1 MQASTRLWMK
11 PSRLAAAIRV
21 LLLAGPLL
29 VAVPYAAAADARI
42 TLYGFDAEGPVA
54 DYEVELD
61 GKRLTPD
68 ADGAVLLTLP
78 EGDYTLTVRRG
89 DRVLTLPL
97 RAQPDQ
103 LAEVIL
109 DLDPART
116 DGPGYSIESNVSTT
130 APTAPVAATEKAAL
144 SGRIVSVDGKPVAG
158 ARVYVS
164 GTPAELVTDADGRYR
179 VELPV
184 GRYSLSVIAD
194 GFGTQTLDG
203 VEVAAGKGGT
213 RNVELTPAGLELP
226 EFVVLEPF
234 VEGSLASF
242 TEEKR
247 MTASV
252 ADILGA
258 EQISR
263 AGDSDAA
270 GALKRVTG
278 LTLVDGKYVYVR
290 GLGERY
296 SSVLF
301 NGAQIPSPDPSRR
314 VVPLD
319 LFPTEILQGV
329 VIQKSFSAE
338 MPGEFGGGTIQLR
351 TKTMPEEFFFKA
363 STSVGIADGTS
374 FKDGLRYRG
383 GNRDWLGRDSTR
395 ALPEPITAAIAEFG
409 RLRPATPFSAGL
421 TPAQIEAAGEAL
433 AAPGFNT
440 RLSRLAP
447 DQSGTLGIGD
457 SFNFGS
463 DYRVGYLASVRL
475 SHSWDNRE
483 EQRRLYS
490 LDGGQL
496 TLSSE
501 RTRTR
506 TERNTDFSGFLQVG
520 LNVGEHHQLSAV
532 GALLRS
538 SNDETRIDEGFLQSN
553 ELLSRYSKLEWEEN
567 ELWSRQLL
575 GSHAFPALSDLSI
588 DWVYT
593 RADAGRESPRSV
605 EYRYDRIGEDESLP
619 FRLSGSS
626 DSNSTSYSS
635 LGDASESGDLNL
647 KLPLTFN
654 DQHALTV
661 DLGGSLLRRD
671 RDSSIRRFEFRPSP
685 QGFISNDPD
694 VVFNLPDAVFSPDN
708 IGPRGWILQEVT
720 RNTDAYV
727 ATQSLDAAYLTL
739 DYTWTDRLRLNLGLR
754 HEDNLQEV
762 RTFNLVNPSQIA
774 SASLI
779 ETSDLLPAVAATWFI
794 NEQSQLRAIY
804 AETVSRPD
812 FRELSDAPYTDP
824 LLDIETLGNPALL
837 PSAIKNYDLRYEHY
851 FSSTETASVALFYK
865 DFTDPIERQQLG
877 GTGDV
882 ASFFNVAS
890 GEIYGIEL
898 DWYRSLG
905 AFERW
910 TRPLEK
916 AWRGFARVPW
926 EEIFVGS
933 NYSKIES
940 SIGLTPET
948 QGIATSLERPLQGQS
963 PYVFNFQIGWQPEDG
978 KREATLLYNVF
989 GERISQVGI
998 NGRPDIYEEPFRQ
1011 LDFVYGQ
1018 SLGRG
1023 FKLKLRLRNLLDPEA
1038 RFTQGDQVT
1047 REFRKGRE
1055 AVLSIEWGM

>member
-1 MQASTRLWMK
+1 MK
-11 PSRLAAAIRV
+11 RSRLAAAIRV

-29 VAVPYAAAADARI
+29 VAVPHAAAADARI
-42 TLYGFDAEGPVA
+42 TLYGFDADGPVV
-54 DYEVELD
+54 DYEIELD

-89 DRVLTLPL
+89 GRELSLPL

-109 DLDPART
+109 DLDPKRS
-116 DGPGYSIESNVSTT
+116 DGPGYSIESNVSTA
-130 APTAPVAATEKAAL
+130 APAAPAASAEKAAL
-144 SGRIVSVDGKPVAG
+144 TGRIVGDDGKPIAG

-179 VELPV
+179 VELPI

-203 VEVAAGKGGT
+203 VEVAAGEGGT
-213 RNVELTPAGLELP
+213 RDIELTPAGLELP

-242 TEEKR
+242 IEEKR
-247 MTASV
+247 TTAAV

-351 TKTMPEEFFFKA
+351 TKTMPEDFFFKA

-374 FKDGLRYRG
+374 FEDGLRYRG

-409 RLRPATPFSAGL
+409 RLRAATPFSAGL
-421 TPAQIEAAGEAL
+421 TPAQLEVAGEAL

-440 RLSRLAP
+440 SVSRLGP
-447 DQSGTLGIGD
+447 DQSGALGIGD
-457 SFNFGS
+457 SFNFGD
-463 DYRVGYLASVRL
+463 DYRVGYLASTRL

-483 EQRRLYS
+483 EVRRLFS

-496 TLSSE
+496 TLGGE
-501 RTRTR
+501 RERAR
-506 TERNTDFSGFLQVG
+506 TERSVDFSSFLQLG
-520 LNVGEHHQLSAV
+520 LNIGEHHQLSAI
-532 GALLRS
+532 GTLLRS
-538 SNDETRIDEGFLQSN
+538 SSDETRIDEGFVESA
-553 ELLSRYSKLEWEEN
+553 ELISRFIKLEWEEN
-567 ELWSRQLL
+567 ELWSRQLT
-575 GSHAFPALSDLSI
+575 GSHAFPALAGLKL

-593 RADAGRESPRSV
+593 RADASRDAPRSV
-605 EYRYDRIGEDESLP
+605 ELRYDRVEDVTDRDP
-619 FRLSGSS
+619 FRFSSRS
-626 DSNSTSYSS
+626 DSNGTSFG
-635 LGDASESGDLNL
+635 LLADASESGDVNL
-647 KLPLTFN
+647 KLPLEFN
-654 DQHALTV
+654 DRHALTV
-661 DLGGSLLRRD
+661 DLGGSRLRRD
-671 RDSSIRRFEFRPSP
+671 RDSSIRRFEYRPSP
-685 QGFISNDPD
+685 LGVISNDPD
-694 VVFNLPDAVFSPDN
+694 VVFNPPDTVLSPGN

-739 DYTWTDRLRLNLGLR
+739 DYTWSDRLRVNLGAR
-754 HEDNLQEV
+754 REDNLQDV

-774 SASLI
+774 SESRI
-779 ETSDLLPAVAATWFI
+779 ETTDLLPAASATWFI
-794 NEQSQLRAIY
+794 NDESQLRAIY

-824 LLDIETLGNPALL
+824 LLDTETVGNPLL
-837 PSAIKNYDLRYEHY
+837 QPTAIKNYDLRYEHY
-851 FSSTETASVALFYK
+851 FSSTESASVALFYK
-865 DFTDPIERQQLG
+865 GFTDPIERQQLG

-882 ASFFNVAS
+882 ATFFNVAS
-890 GEIYGIEL
+890 GEVYGIEF

-910 TRPLEK
+910 IRPLEK
-916 AWRGFARVPW
+916 AWKGFARVPW
-926 EEIFVGS
+926 DEIYLGT
-933 NYSKIES
+933 NYAKIES
-940 SIGLTPET
+940 GIDLSPET
-948 QGIATSLERPLQGQS
+948 QGIATTLDRPLQGQS
-963 PYVFNFQIGWQPEDG
+963 PYVFNFQLGWQPEDG
-978 KREATLLYNVF
+978 KREATLLYNVS
-989 GERISQVGI
+989 GARISQVGT
-998 NGRPDIYEEPFRQ
+998 NGRADIYEEPFRQ

-1018 SLGRG
+1018 SLGHG
-1023 FKLKLRLRNLLDPEA
+1023 FKVKLRLRNLLDPA
-1038 RFTQGDQVT
+1038 SRFTQGNQVT

>member
-1 MQASTRLWMK
+1 MK
-11 PSRLAAAIRV
+11 RSRLAAAIRV

-29 VAVPYAAAADARI
+29 VAAPQAAAADARI
-42 TLYGFDAEGPVA
+42 TLYGFDADGPVA
-54 DYEVELD
+54 DYEIELD
-61 GKRLTPD
+61 GRRLTPD
-68 ADGAVLLTLP
+68 ADGALLLTLP
-78 EGDYTLTVRRG
+78 EGEYTLTVRRNG
-89 DRVLTLPL
+89 RELQLPL

-109 DLDPART
+109 DLDPTRAA
-116 DGPGYSIESNVSTT
+116 GPGYSIESNLSAAAAAT
-130 APTAPVAATEKAAL
+130 PVAATEKAAL
-144 SGRIVSVDGKPVAG
+144 SGRIVSVDGKPVSG

-164 GTPAELVTDADGRYR
+164 GTPVELVTDADGRYR
-179 VELPV
+179 LELPV

-194 GFGTQTLDG
+194 GYGTQTLDG
-203 VEVAAGKGGT
+203 VEVLAGEGGT

-242 TEEKR
+242 VEEKR
-247 MTASV
+247 TTAAV

-329 VIQKSFSAE
+329 LIQKSFSAE

-351 TKTMPEEFFFKA
+351 TKTMPEDFFFKA
-363 STSVGIADGTS
+363 STSVGITDGTS
-374 FKDGLRYRG
+374 FEDGLRYRG
-383 GNRDWLGRDSTR
+383 GNRDWLGRDRTR
-395 ALPEPITAAIAEFG
+395 ALPDPILAAIAEFG
-409 RLRPATPFSAGL
+409 RLRPVTPFTPGL
-421 TPAQIEAAGEAL
+421 TPAEIEVAGEAL

-440 RLSRLAP
+440 RTQRLGP
-447 DQSGTLGIGD
+447 DQSGTIGIGD
-457 SFNFGS
+457 SFHFGD
-463 DYRVGYLASVRL
+463 DYRVGYLASTRL

-483 EQRRLYS
+483 EVRRLFS

-496 TLSSE
+496 TLGGE
-501 RTRTR
+501 RERVR
-506 TERNTDFSGFLQVG
+506 TERSTDFSSFLQLG
-520 LNVGEHHQLSAV
+520 FNIGEHHQLSAV

-538 SNDETRIDEGFLQSN
+538 SSDETRIDQGFVESA
-553 ELLSRYSKLEWEEN
+553 ELISRFIKLEWEEN

-575 GSHAFPALSDLSI
+575 GSHQFPGLADLSV

-593 RADAGRESPRSV
+593 RADASRDAPRSV
-605 EYRYDRIGEDESLP
+605 ELRYDRVEDVTDRDP
-619 FRLSGSS
+619 FRFSSRS
-626 DSNSTSYSS
+626 DSNGTSYAS

-647 KLPLTFN
+647 KLPLEFN
-654 DQHALTV
+654 DRHTLTV
-661 DLGGSLLRRD
+661 DLGGSHLRRE

-685 QGFISNDPD
+685 QGFISNDPN
-694 VVFNLPDAVFSPDN
+694 VVFNPPDTVFSPDN
-708 IGPRGWILQEVT
+708 IGPRGWVLQEVT

-727 ATQSLDAAYLTL
+727 ANQALDAAYLTL
-739 DYTWTDRLRLNLGLR
+739 DYTWADTLRLNLGLR
-754 HEDNLQEV
+754 REDNLQEV

-774 SASLI
+774 SASRI
-779 ETSDLLPAVAATWFI
+779 ETSDLLPSVSGTWLI
-794 NEQSQLRAIY
+794 DEQRQLRAIY
-804 AETVSRPD
+804 AETLSRPD

-824 LLDIETLGNPALL
+824 LLDTETVGNPLLL
-837 PSAIKNYDLRYEHY
+837 PSAIQNFDLRYEHY

-865 DFTDPIERQQLG
+865 GFTDPIERLQLG

-882 ASFFNVAS
+882 STFFNVAS
-890 GEIYGIEL
+890 GKVYGIEL

-905 AFERW
+905 AFDRW
-910 TRPLEK
+910 IRPLEK
-916 AWRGFARVPW
+916 AWSGFARVPW
-926 EEIFVGS
+926 DALYLGT
-933 NYSKIES
+933 NYAKIES
-940 SIGLTPET
+940 SIGLSPET
-948 QGIATSLERPLQGQS
+948 QGIATSLDRPLQGQS
-963 PYVFNFQIGWQPEDG
+963 PYVFNAQLSWQPEG
-978 KREATLLYNVF
+978 SGREATLLYNVF
-989 GERISQVGI
+989 GARISAVGT
-998 NGRPDIYEEPFRQ
+998 NGRADIYEEPFRQ

-1018 SLGRG
+1018 SLGQG
-1023 FKLKLRLRNLLDPEA
+1023 FKMKLRLRNLLDPEA

-1047 REFRKGRE
+1047 RQFRKGRE
-1055 AVLSIEWGM
+1055 VVLSVEWGL